1 MTVGSSRT
9 IHDSSDARN
18 WVSSKK
24 AMSIMDYSSRIA
36 GSFFISVPLRL
47 AWLSLI
53 VLICSSPT
61 PAQTEQSP
69 PRLAVENNPPN
80 SPTPKMTIDAPE
92 DQQKVPGTITGSV
105 VGQDGI
111 AVVGAKVKLTQE
123 GQSVSQEVTSS
134 EDGTFTFTNV
144 APGSFQLAITSEGF
158 AAHTSTGA
166 LHSGENF
173 TVPQVSMVLAT
184 NATVV
189 RVEVSTIEMA
199 QEQLKDEEKQRVL
212 GVIPNFYVTYAS
224 DAAPLTPKQ
233 KYNLAWRLNID
244 PVSFLLA
251 GQTAGIQQARNE
263 FSGYGQGAVGYAKR
277 YGATYANFTISN
289 FLGSAVFPSIF
300 KQDPRYFYKG
310 TGTTKSRVLYALA
323 NAVICK
329 SDGGHWQV
337 NYSGIIGSLASGG
350 ISNLFYPASDRNGP
364 ALTLENTAMSIGSTA
379 IFNLMQEFVLRK
391 LTPKVPNIPTNPN
404 SP

>member
-1 MTVGSSRT
+1 
-9 IHDSSDARN
+9 
-18 WVSSKK
+18 
-24 AMSIMDYSSRIA
+24 MSIMDYSSRIA

-69 PRLAVENNPPN
+69 ARLAVENNPPN
-80 SPTPKMTIDAPE
+80 SSTPKMAIDAPE

-105 VGQDGI
+105 VGPDGI
-111 AVVGAKVKLTQE
+111 AVVGAKVKLTHE
-123 GQSVSQEVTSS
+123 GLSVSQEVTSS
-134 EDGTFTFTNV
+134 EDGQFTFTNV
-144 APGSFQLAITSEGF
+144 APGSFQLVITSEGF

-184 NATVV
+184 NATEV
-189 RVEVSTIEMA
+189 RVEVSTIEIA

-212 GVIPNFYVTYAS
+212 GVIPNFYVTYFS
-224 DAAPLTPKQ
+224 NAAPLTPKQ
-233 KYNLAWRLNID
+233 KYNLACRLNID

-251 GQTAGIQQARNE
+251 GLTAGTQQARNE
-263 FSGYGQGAVGYAKR
+263 FSEYGQGAQGYAKR
-277 YGATYANFTISN
+277 YGATYANFTVSN
-289 FLGSAVFPSIF
+289 FLGSAVFPSLF

-310 TGTTKSRVLYALA
+310 TGTTKARVLYALA

-364 ALTLENTAMSIGSTA
+364 ALTFENTAMSIGSTA

-391 LTPKVPNIPTNPN
+391 LTPKVPNTPNPTNPN
-404 SP
+404 LP

>member
-1 MTVGSSRT
+1 MSFMDNSSL
-9 IHDSSDARN
+9 
-18 WVSSKK
+18 
-24 AMSIMDYSSRIA
+24 IA
-36 GSFFISVPLRL
+36 GSFFISVPVRL
-47 AWLSLI
+47 AWLGLI
-53 VLICSSPT
+53 VLICSSPS
-61 PAQTEQSP
+61 PAQAEQSP
-69 PRLAVENNPPN
+69 ARLAVENNPAN
-80 SPTPKMTIDAPE
+80 SPTPRMAIDAPE

-123 GQSVSQEVTSS
+123 GQSVSQEVTCS
-134 EDGTFTFTNV
+134 EDGQFAFTNV
-144 APGSFQLAITSEGF
+144 APGSFQLVITSDGF
-158 AAHTSTGA
+158 AARTSRGE

-184 NATVV
+184 NATEI
-189 RVEVSTIEMA
+189 RVEVSVIEIA

-212 GVIPNFYVTYAS
+212 GIIPNFYVTYVPN
-224 DAAPLTPKQ
+224 AAPLTPKQ

-244 PVSFLLA
+244 PVSFLMA

-263 FSGYGQGAVGYAKR
+263 FSGYGQGAEGYAKR
-277 YGATYANFTISN
+277 YAATYANFTISN

-364 ALTLENTAMSIGSTA
+364 ALTFENTAMSIGSTA

-391 LTPKVPNIPTNPN
+391 LTPKVPNTPDPTNPN
-404 SP
+404 LP

>member
-1 MTVGSSRT
+1 MC
-9 IHDSSDARN
+9 
-18 WVSSKK
+18 
-24 AMSIMDYSSRIA
+24 IMDNSSRIA
-36 GSFFISVPLRL
+36 GSFFISVPVRL

-69 PRLAVENNPPN
+69 ARLVVENSPPN
-80 SPTPKMTIDAPE
+80 SPTPEMAIDAPE
-92 DQQKVPGTITGSV
+92 DLQKVPGTITGSV
-105 VGQDGI
+105 VGQDGV
-111 AVVGAKVKLTQE
+111 AVAGAHVQLSQE
-123 GQSVSQEVTSS
+123 GQSVSWEVTSN
-134 EDGTFTFTNV
+134 EEGQFTFTKV
-144 APGSFQLAITSEGF
+144 APGSFQLVITSEGF
-158 AAHTSTGA
+158 AAHTSTGE

-184 NATVV
+184 NATEV
-189 RVEVSTIEMA
+189 RVEVSVIEIA

-212 GVIPNFYVTYAS
+212 GVIPNFYVTYVPN
-224 DAAPLTPKQ
+224 AAPLTPKQ

-251 GQTAGIQQARNE
+251 GQTAGIQQAQNE
-263 FSGYGQGAVGYAKR
+263 FSGYGQGAEGYAKR
-277 YGATYANFTISN
+277 YAATYANFTISN

-310 TGTTKSRVLYALA
+310 IGTTKSRVLYALA

-329 SDGGHWQV
+329 GDSGHWQV

-364 ALTLENTAMSIGSTA
+364 ALTFENTAMSVGSTA

-391 LTPKVPNIPTNPN
+391 LTLKARNTPNPTNPN
-404 SP
+404 LP

>member
-1 MTVGSSRT
+1 MSFMDNSSP
-9 IHDSSDARN
+9 
-18 WVSSKK
+18 
-24 AMSIMDYSSRIA
+24 IA
-36 GSFFISVPLRL
+36 GSFFISVPVRL
-47 AWLSLI
+47 AWLGLI
-53 VLICSSPT
+53 VLICSSPS
-61 PAQTEQSP
+61 PAQAEQSP
-69 PRLAVENNPPN
+69 ARLAVENNPAN
-80 SPTPKMTIDAPE
+80 SPTPRMAIDAPE

-123 GQSVSQEVTSS
+123 GQSVSQEVTCS
-134 EDGTFTFTNV
+134 EDGQFAFTNV
-144 APGSFQLAITSEGF
+144 APGSFQLVITSDGF
-158 AAHTSTGA
+158 AAHTSRGE

-184 NATVV
+184 NATEI
-189 RVEVSTIEMA
+189 RVEVSVIEIA

-212 GVIPNFYVTYAS
+212 GIIPNFYVTYVPN
-224 DAAPLTPKQ
+224 AAPLTPKQ

-244 PVSFLLA
+244 PVSFLMA

-263 FSGYGQGAVGYAKR
+263 FSGYGQGAEGYAKR
-277 YGATYANFTISN
+277 YAATYANFTISN

-391 LTPKVPNIPTNPN
+391 LTPKVPNTPDPTNPN
-404 SP
+404 LP

>member
-1 MTVGSSRT
+1 MC
-9 IHDSSDARN
+9 
-18 WVSSKK
+18 
-24 AMSIMDYSSRIA
+24 IMDNSSRIA
-36 GSFFISVPLRL
+36 GSFFISVPVRL

-69 PRLAVENNPPN
+69 ARLVVENSPPN
-80 SPTPKMTIDAPE
+80 SPTPEMAIDAPE
-92 DQQKVPGTITGSV
+92 DLQKVPGTITGSV

-111 AVVGAKVKLTQE
+111 AVAGAHVQLSQE
-123 GQSVSQEVTSS
+123 GQSVSWEVTSN
-134 EDGTFTFTNV
+134 EEGQFTFTKV
-144 APGSFQLAITSEGF
+144 APGSFQLVITSEGF
-158 AAHTSTGA
+158 AAHTSTGE

-184 NATVV
+184 NATEV
-189 RVEVSTIEMA
+189 RVEVSVIEIA

-212 GVIPNFYVTYAS
+212 GVIPNFYVTYVPN
-224 DAAPLTPKQ
+224 AAPLTPKQ

-251 GQTAGIQQARNE
+251 GQTAGIQQAQNE
-263 FSGYGQGAVGYAKR
+263 FSGYGQGAEGYAKR
-277 YGATYANFTISN
+277 YAATYANFTISN

-310 TGTTKSRVLYALA
+310 IGTTKSRVLYALA

-329 SDGGHWQV
+329 GDSGHWQV

-364 ALTLENTAMSIGSTA
+364 ALTFENTAMSVGSTA

-391 LTPKVPNIPTNPN
+391 LTLKARNTPNPTNPN
-404 SP
+404 LP

>member
-1 MTVGSSRT
+1 MC
-9 IHDSSDARN
+9 
-18 WVSSKK
+18 
-24 AMSIMDYSSRIA
+24 IMDNSSRIA
-36 GSFFISVPLRL
+36 GSFFISVPVRL

-69 PRLAVENNPPN
+69 ARLVVENSPPN
-80 SPTPKMTIDAPE
+80 SPTPEMAIDAPE
-92 DQQKVPGTITGSV
+92 DLQKVPGTITGSV

-111 AVVGAKVKLTQE
+111 AVAGAYVQLSQE
-123 GQSVSQEVTSS
+123 GQSVSWEVTSN
-134 EDGTFTFTNV
+134 EEGQFTFTKV
-144 APGSFQLAITSEGF
+144 APGLFQLVITSEGF
-158 AAHTSTGA
+158 AAHTSTGE

-184 NATVV
+184 NATEV
-189 RVEVSTIEMA
+189 RVEVSVIEIA

-212 GVIPNFYVTYAS
+212 GVIPNFYVTYVPN
-224 DAAPLTPKQ
+224 AAPLTPKQ

-251 GQTAGIQQARNE
+251 GQTAGIQQAQNE
-263 FSGYGQGAVGYAKR
+263 FSGYGQGAEGYAKR
-277 YGATYANFTISN
+277 YAATYANFTISN

-310 TGTTKSRVLYALA
+310 IGTTKSRVLYALA

-329 SDGGHWQV
+329 GDSGHWQV

-364 ALTLENTAMSIGSTA
+364 ALTFENTAMSVGSTA

-391 LTPKVPNIPTNPN
+391 LTLKARNTPNPTNPN
-404 SP
+404 LP

>member
-1 MTVGSSRT
+1 
-9 IHDSSDARN
+9 
-18 WVSSKK
+18 
-24 AMSIMDYSSRIA
+24 MSIMDNSSRIA
-36 GSFFISVPLRL
+36 GSFFVSVPVRL
-47 AWLSLI
+47 AWLGLI

-69 PRLAVENNPPN
+69 ARLVVVNDSPN
-80 SPTPKMTIDAPE
+80 SPTPKMAIDASE
-92 DQQKVPGTITGSV
+92 DLQKVPGTITGSV

-134 EDGTFTFTNV
+134 EDGQFTFTNV
-144 APGSFQLAITSEGF
+144 APGSFQLVITSEGF
-158 AAHTSTGA
+158 AAHTSTGE
-166 LHSGENF
+166 LHSWENF

-184 NATVV
+184 NATEV
-189 RVEVSTIEMA
+189 RVEVSAIEIA

-212 GVIPNFYVTYAS
+212 GIIPNFYVTYVPN
-224 DAAPLTPKQ
+224 AAPLTPKQ

-263 FSGYGQGAVGYAKR
+263 FSGYGQGAQGYAKR

-364 ALTLENTAMSIGSTA
+364 ALTFENTAMSIGSTA
-379 IFNLMQEFVLRK
+379 VFNLMQEFVLRK
-391 LTPKVPNIPTNPN
+391 LTPKIPNTPDLANPN
-404 SP
+404 LQ

>member
-1 MTVGSSRT
+1 
-9 IHDSSDARN
+9 
-18 WVSSKK
+18 
-24 AMSIMDYSSRIA
+24 MSIMDNSSRIA
-36 GSFFISVPLRL
+36 GSFFISVPVRL

-69 PRLAVENNPPN
+69 ARLVVENSPPN
-80 SPTPKMTIDAPE
+80 SPTPEMAIDAPE
-92 DQQKVPGTITGSV
+92 DLQKVPGTITGSV

-111 AVVGAKVKLTQE
+111 AVAGAHVQLSQE
-123 GQSVSQEVTSS
+123 GQSVSWEVTSN
-134 EDGTFTFTNV
+134 EEGQFTFTKV
-144 APGSFQLAITSEGF
+144 APGSFQLVITSEGF
-158 AAHTSTGA
+158 AAHTSTGE

-184 NATVV
+184 NATEV
-189 RVEVSTIEMA
+189 RVEVSTIEIA

-212 GVIPNFYVTYAS
+212 GVIPNFYVTYVPN
-224 DAAPLTPKQ
+224 AAPLTPKQ

-251 GQTAGIQQARNE
+251 GQTAGIQQAQNE
-263 FSGYGQGAVGYAKR
+263 FSGYGQGAEGYAKR
-277 YGATYANFTISN
+277 YAATYANFTISN

-310 TGTTKSRVLYALA
+310 IGTTKSRVLYALA

-329 SDGGHWQV
+329 GDSGHWQV

-364 ALTLENTAMSIGSTA
+364 ALTFENTAMSVGSTA

-391 LTPKVPNIPTNPN
+391 LTLKARNTPNPTNPN
-404 SP
+404 LP

>member
-1 MTVGSSRT
+1 MC
-9 IHDSSDARN
+9 
-18 WVSSKK
+18 
-24 AMSIMDYSSRIA
+24 IMDNSSRIA
-36 GSFFISVPLRL
+36 GSFFISVPVRL

-69 PRLAVENNPPN
+69 ARLVVENSPPN
-80 SPTPKMTIDAPE
+80 SPTPEMAIDAPE
-92 DQQKVPGTITGSV
+92 DLQKVPGTITGSV

-111 AVVGAKVKLTQE
+111 AVAGAHVQLSQE
-123 GQSVSQEVTSS
+123 GQSVSWEVTSN
-134 EDGTFTFTNV
+134 EEGQFTFTKV
-144 APGSFQLAITSEGF
+144 APGSFQLVITSEGF
-158 AAHTSTGA
+158 AAHTSTGE

-184 NATVV
+184 NATEV
-189 RVEVSTIEMA
+189 RVEVSVIEIA

-212 GVIPNFYVTYAS
+212 GVIPNFYVTYVPN
-224 DAAPLTPKQ
+224 AAPLTPKQ

-251 GQTAGIQQARNE
+251 GQTAGIQQAQNE
-263 FSGYGQGAVGYAKR
+263 FSGYGQGAEGYAKR
-277 YGATYANFTISN
+277 YAATYANFTISN

-310 TGTTKSRVLYALA
+310 IGTTKSRVLYALA

-329 SDGGHWQV
+329 GDSGHWQV

-364 ALTLENTAMSIGSTA
+364 ALTFENTAMSVGSTA

-391 LTPKVPNIPTNPN
+391 LTLKARNTPTPRIRTYRKFVIVWRRDNDDEN
-404 SP
+404 K

>member
-1 MTVGSSRT
+1 
-9 IHDSSDARN
+9 
-18 WVSSKK
+18 
-24 AMSIMDYSSRIA
+24 MSMMDNSSRIV
-36 GSFFISVPLRL
+36 GSFFISVPVRL
-47 AWLSLI
+47 AWLSLM

-69 PRLAVENNPPN
+69 ARLVVVNDPLN
-80 SPTPKMTIDAPE
+80 SPTPKMTIGASE
-92 DQQKVPGTITGSV
+92 DLQKVPGTITGSV

-111 AVVGAKVKLTQE
+111 AVAGANVKLSQE
-123 GQSVSQEVTSS
+123 GQPVSREVASS
-134 EDGTFTFTNV
+134 EEGQFTFTNV
-144 APGSFQLAITSEGF
+144 TPGSFQLVITSEGF
-158 AAHTSTGA
+158 AAHTSTGE

-184 NATVV
+184 NATEV
-189 RVEVSTIEMA
+189 RVEVSTVEIAE
-199 QEQLKDEEKQRVL
+199 EQLKDEEKQRVL
-212 GVIPNFYVTYAS
+212 GVIPNFYVTYVPN
-224 DAAPLTPKQ
+224 AAPLTPKQ

-251 GQTAGIQQARNE
+251 GQAAGIQQARNQ
-263 FSGYGQGAVGYAKR
+263 FSGYGQGAQGYAKR

-350 ISNLFYPASDRNGP
+350 ISNLFYPASDRNGL
-364 ALTLENTAMSIGSTA
+364 ALTFENTAMSVGSTA

-391 LTPKVPNIPTNPN
+391 LTSKVPNTPKPIESKLP
-404 SP
+404 

>member
-1 MTVGSSRT
+1 MC
-9 IHDSSDARN
+9 
-18 WVSSKK
+18 
-24 AMSIMDYSSRIA
+24 IMDNSSRIA
-36 GSFFISVPLRL
+36 GSFFISVPVRL

-69 PRLAVENNPPN
+69 ARLVVENSPPN
-80 SPTPKMTIDAPE
+80 SPTPEMAIDAPE
-92 DQQKVPGTITGSV
+92 DLQKVPGTITGSV

-111 AVVGAKVKLTQE
+111 AVAGAHVQLSQE
-123 GQSVSQEVTSS
+123 GQSVSWEVTSN
-134 EDGTFTFTNV
+134 EEGQFTFTKV
-144 APGSFQLAITSEGF
+144 APGSFQLVITSEGF
-158 AAHTSTGA
+158 AAHTSTGE

-184 NATVV
+184 NATEV
-189 RVEVSTIEMA
+189 RVEVSVIEIA

-212 GVIPNFYVTYAS
+212 GVIPNFYVTYFS
-224 DAAPLTPKQ
+224 NAAPLTPRQ

-251 GQTAGIQQARNE
+251 GQTAGTQQARNE
-263 FSGYGQGAVGYAKR
+263 FSGYGQGAQGYAKR

-310 TGTTKSRVLYALA
+310 IGTTKSRVLYALA

-329 SDGGHWQV
+329 GDSGHWQV

-364 ALTLENTAMSIGSTA
+364 ALTFENTAMSVGSTA

-391 LTPKVPNIPTNPN
+391 LTLKARNTPNPTNPN
-404 SP
+404 LP